1 MTADPLTFGASIG
14 ALRTRDEVLAAA
26 RSAEAAGFD
35 RLNTAD
41 HLGNTAPFAALAAA
55 ASVTER
61 IRLRTY
67 VLNVYFWNAALLARE
82 VATIDA
88 LSAGR
93 FELGV
98 GAGHM
103 KREHDDAG
111 LPFPPLADRVAELE
125 RVLIDVQKRLET
137 PGYTPAPVQSR
148 VPVSIGAW
156 SPGTMSI
163 AARHAEIISLSG
175 MVQIKGRPPGTFT
188 LSDVPEVDR
197 RLDRLRTTIEQ
208 ERPSDLPA
216 PVFDC
221 LLQRVI
227 VDADPERSARELVAE
242 DDDGFSVEQIL
253 ESPFVLLAATPQ
265 DAAEELLRRQKRWG
279 ISSWCTHTA
288 STEALAQ
295 VIEVLRQTPATARL
309 VLAPPKNFP

>member
-1 MTADPLTFGASIG
+1 MTAEPLTFGASIG
-14 ALRTRDEVLAAA
+14 SLRTRDEVLAAA

-41 HLGNTAPFAALAAA
+41 HLGYTSPFAVLAAA

-93 FELGV
+93 FELGL

-125 RVLIDVQKRLET
+125 RVLLDVQNRLEKT
-137 PGYTPAPVQSR
+137 DYTPPPVQAR

-163 AARHAEIISLSG
+163 AARQAEIISLTG
-175 MVQIKGRPPGTFT
+175 MVQLKGRPPGTFT
-188 LSDVPEVDR
+188 LSDVPEVDE
-197 RLDRLRTTIEQ
+197 RLDRLRTTIAR
-208 ERPSDLPA
+208 ERPPARPA
-216 PVFDC
+216 PVLDC

-227 VDADPERSARELVAE
+227 VDADPEQSARELVAE
-242 DDDGFSVEQIL
+242 DEDGGFSVGQIL

-265 DAAEELLRRQKRWG
+265 DAVQELRRRQERWG
-279 ISSWCTHTA
+279 ITSWCTHTA
-288 STEALAQ
+288 STPALAEVITALRRQ
-295 VIEVLRQTPATARL
+295 VP
-309 VLAPPKNFP
+309 

>member
-14 ALRTRDEVLAAA
+14 ALRTRAEILTAA
-26 RSAEAAGFD
+26 RFAEAAGFD

-55 ASVTER
+55 AAVTER

-93 FELGV
+93 FELGL

-125 RVLIDVQKRLET
+125 RVLVDVQNRLAT
-137 PGYTPAPVQSR
+137 TDYTPAPVQPR
-148 VPVSIGAW
+148 IPVSIGAW

-163 AARHAEIISLSG
+163 AARQAEIISLTG
-175 MVQIKGRPPGTFT
+175 MVQLKGRPPGTFT
-188 LSDVPEVDR
+188 LSDVVEVDR
-197 RLDRLRTTIEQ
+197 RLDRLRTTIER
-208 ERPSDLPA
+208 ERPSGRPA

-221 LLQRVI
+221 LQQRVI
-227 VDADPERSARELVAE
+227 VDADPEQSARALVAE
-242 DDDGFSVEQIL
+242 DEDADFTVRQIL
-253 ESPFVLLAATPQ
+253 ESPFLLLAATAQ

-288 STEALAQ
+288 STPALAQ
-295 VIEVLRQTPATARL
+295 VIVALRETA
-309 VLAPPKNFP
+309 